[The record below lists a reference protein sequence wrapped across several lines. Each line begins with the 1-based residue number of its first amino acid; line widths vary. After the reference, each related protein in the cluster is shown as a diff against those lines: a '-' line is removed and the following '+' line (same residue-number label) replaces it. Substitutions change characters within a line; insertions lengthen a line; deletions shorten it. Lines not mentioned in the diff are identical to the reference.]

1 MRTER
6 FVFALF
12 LVAASFRPAITSAQT
27 APQQP
32 PPAQQTTPPPPA
44 TQTLPSGPN
53 AQAGPPLALKD
64 AEAIALQNHPQV
76 LAARLTALASNQIV
90 REQLSAYYPTIY
102 GSVTGSLADRDNRLG
117 AGYLTTSSLFNK
129 FGQGVAVG
137 QLITDS
143 GRTPNLVASS
153 KLEARAAQQDL
164 EATRYGVLL
173 SVNRAFFEVLR
184 AQALEKVAQETV
196 AERKVVADQITALTN
211 NKLKSTLDLSFAQV
225 NLAQAQLLLIT
236 TQNNIGRAFAELN
249 RSLGSDA
256 VRTYSLQEEPLPEP
270 PPASADPL
278 VTTAMSDRPEL
289 LALGFTRDAA
299 YKFQKAERDLA
310 LPTVQAV
317 GVAGALPYIE
327 QVSTRLIPDHYEA
340 AAVNVNIPIFN
351 GHLFAARRTAAMLKA
366 QRADQDVRNE
376 QEIIARDVRDAW
388 ADSVIAYQQISVT
401 EQLLNQA
408 NLAFA
413 LAQGRYNLG
422 LSSIVELNQAQ
433 LAQTQAQIQNVNAKY
448 DYQIQNA
455 ALQYQIGALR

>member
-1 MRTER
+1 MRTKR
-6 FVFALF
+6 FVFAVF
-12 LVAASFRPAITSAQT
+12 SVAASFCPAIAFAQT
-27 APQQP
+27 PSQQP
-32 PPAQQTTPPPPA
+32 PSTQQSSPPP
-44 TQTLPSGPN
+44 QGLPSGPN
-53 AQAGPPLALKD
+53 TQAGPPLTLKD
-64 AEAIALQNHPQV
+64 ADAMALKNHPQV
-76 LAARLTALASNQIV
+76 LSAQFAALASNQAV
-90 REQLSAYYPTIY
+90 REELSAYYPAIY
-102 GSVTGSLADRDNRLG
+102 GSVTGSVADRDSRLG
-117 AGYLTTSSLFNK
+117 AGYLTTSSLFNR
-129 FGQGVAVG
+129 FGQGVAVD

-143 GRTPNLVASS
+143 GRTSNLVASS
-153 KLEARAAQQDL
+153 KLRARAAQQDL

-196 AERKVVADQITALTN
+196 AERKVVADQISALTN

-236 TQNNIGRAFAELN
+236 TQNNISKAFAELN
-249 RSLGSDA
+249 RALGSDA
-256 VRTYSLQEEPLPEP
+256 VRTYSLQEESLPES

-278 VTTAMSDRPEL
+278 VTAAMSDRPEL

-310 LPTVQAV
+310 LPTVEAV
-317 GVAGALPYIE
+317 GVVGALPYIE
-327 QVSTRLIPDHYEA
+327 QLTTRFTPDHYEA
-340 AAVNVNIPIFN
+340 AAVNINIPIFN
-351 GHLFAARRTAAMLKA
+351 GHMLAARRTAAMLKA
-366 QRADQDVRNE
+366 QGADQDVRNE
-376 QEIIARDVRDAW
+376 QETIARDVRDAW
-388 ADSVIAYQQISVT
+388 ADSVNAYQHISVT

-408 NLAFA
+408 NLALA

-433 LAQTQAQIQNVNAKY
+433 LGQTQAQIQNVNAKY